1 MFFIKVTDA
10 LTGKEMLI
18 RGDLI
23 FKIEEKTYNDKEVR
37 HILFEDGDSEYVT
50 DTMDDLEKVIRT
62 FVLNTGKDRFKIFR
76 QAVRDS
82 LYPQN

>member
-23 FKIEEKTYNDKEVR
+23 FKIEEKTYNNKEIR
-37 HILFEDGDSEYVT
+37 HIMFEDGAAEYVT
-50 DTMDDLEKVIRT
+50 DTMDDLIETLV
-62 FVLNTGKDRFKIFR
+62 GGED
-76 QAVRDS
+76 D
-82 LYPQN
+82 

>member
-1 MFFIKVTDA
+1 MEMFFIKVTDA
-10 LTGKEMLI
+10 LTNKEMLI

-50 DTMDDLEKVIRT
+50 DTMDDLIETLV
-62 FVLNTGKDRFKIFR
+62 GEED
-76 QAVRDS
+76 D
-82 LYPQN
+82 

>member
-50 DTMDDLEKVIRT
+50 DTMDDLIETLV
-62 FVLNTGKDRFKIFR
+62 GGED
-76 QAVRDS
+76 D
-82 LYPQN
+82 